1 MIGQGADKSDFV
13 TMEKFNDGTIH
24 SVFLAKLGN
33 KVRINNRINSQLFAF
48 ILFIE

>member
-33 KVRINNRINSQLFAF
+33 KVKINNKN
-48 ILFIE
+48 